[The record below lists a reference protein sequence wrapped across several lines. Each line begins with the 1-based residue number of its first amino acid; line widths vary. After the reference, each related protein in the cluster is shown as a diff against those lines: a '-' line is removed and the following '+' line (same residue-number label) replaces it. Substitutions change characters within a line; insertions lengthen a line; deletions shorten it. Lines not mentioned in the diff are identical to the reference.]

1 MSLKRAVLNVSTGLQ
16 GMRTKLDASAHSMT
30 TLQKNTTSAT
40 NPLNQLK
47 NGSGQA
53 ATAVGRL
60 RTAANNGDSAVRK
73 LTTGLRTADASFTK
87 SKGGS
92 DKLTSSL
99 DKLKSS
105 ANSTKTAL
113 RGVKQQADAV
123 EKAVGKAGKNADKG
137 GKSMGNLGK
146 GHTGSVWAPVSPGPV
161 FLYNNDAG
169 TTTST
174 TPAETLTSA
183 AGDPL
188 VAGFFAPPSGQVIV
202 TVGAL
207 MFNSSAT
214 TCYMG
219 ATIRKVSDG
228 SVFLAS
234 TIDRAAMINGTER
247 ASTSS
252 QFLVSSLTAGA
263 VYSATPTYWSA
274 VPTTTNTANYDNR
287 FIRVDPVH

>member
-1 MSLKRAVLNVSTGLQ
+1 MTAYTPLSGLPYPQATDTADIPAHFQSLAEGIDARTVL
-16 GMRTKLDASAHSMT
+16 RF
-30 TLQKNTTSAT
+30 
-40 NPLNQLK
+40 
-47 NGSGQA
+47 
-53 ATAVGRL
+53 ATA
-60 RTAANNGDSAVRK
+60 AARDAAI
-73 LTTGLRTADASFTK
+73 TTPAAGMVVW
-87 SKGGS
+87 
-92 DKLTSSL
+92 LTSPGQL
-99 DKLKSS
+99 
-105 ANSTKTAL
+105 T
-113 RGVKQQADAV
+113 
-123 EKAVGKAGKNADKG
+123 
-137 GKSMGNLGK
+137 
-146 GHTGSVWAPVSPGPV
+146 HYTGSVWAPVSPGPV

-234 TIDRAAMINGTER
+234 TIDRAAMINGAER